1 MADELTTMVTELRV
15 LLVDIRENPRRYLR
29 LSIF

>member
-1 MADELTTMVTELRV
+1 VAGELEGTLEELQ
-15 LLVDIRENPRRYLR
+15 LLLADIRENPRRYLR